1 MAGFRLIV
9 TSILLIA
16 VPVAFLVWLRAS
28 TDERLDALEPDPV
41 ALVSPVEI
49 RADDE
54 LATVTVTGNWN
65 QPDTLVAPAWQGL
78 VTSVAIKLGDVVEIG
93 DVIATIDGIHRV
105 GVASLEPFWRTLRR
119 GDTGPDVKML
129 QKHLAQLALYKG
141 DIDGSYGRLLET
153 AVKEWAA
160 GLGAHKPDG
169 SFDPAWTVWLTPD
182 PFQVESV
189 DLQPGS
195 PAPPVGSTIAAS
207 PAQLASVSLVGIDGS
222 AFVANGRWTL
232 EIQGEDFSLVEG
244 QPTES
249 GLEMLAAILPID
261 GPPPVARVRLTDPVE
276 RLTVPATSVV
286 TTYDGT
292 FCVYVQSGSGFAPKH
307 VEVGSS
313 KLSTIDIVQ
322 GIDLGD
328 EILANPSDILNSPD
342 CE

>member
-9 TSILLIA
+9 TSVLLIA
-16 VPVAFLVWLRAS
+16 VPVAFLVWLRTS

-41 ALVSPVEI
+41 ALVSPVEM
-49 RADDE
+49 RADDK

-65 QPDTLVAPAWQGL
+65 QPDTLVAPGWQGL
-78 VTSVAIKLGDVVEIG
+78 VTSVAIESGSAIETGDI
-93 DVIATIDGIHRV
+93 IATIDGIRRV
-105 GVASLEPFWRTLRR
+105 GVASLEPFWRTLAR

-129 QKHLAQLALYKG
+129 QTHLAVFGLYEG
-141 DIDGSYGRLLET
+141 DIDDSYGRLLEA

-160 GLGAHKPDG
+160 ELGVHKPDG
-169 SFDPAWTVWLTPD
+169 SFDPAWTAWLTPD

-207 PAQLASVSLVGIDGS
+207 PAQLASVALISIDGS
-222 AFVANGRWTL
+222 AFVANGEWTL
-232 EIQGEDFSLVEG
+232 EIQADVFPLTEG

-249 GLEMLAAILPID
+249 GLEMLAALLPID

-307 VEVGSS
+307 VEVGLS

-322 GIDLGD
+322 GIDSGD
-328 EILANPSDILNSPD
+328 DILANPSDILNSPD